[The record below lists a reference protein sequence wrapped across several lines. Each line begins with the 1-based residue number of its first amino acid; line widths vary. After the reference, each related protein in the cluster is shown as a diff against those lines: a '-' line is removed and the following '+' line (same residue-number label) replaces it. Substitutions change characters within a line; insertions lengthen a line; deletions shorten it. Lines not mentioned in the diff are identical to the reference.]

1 MTSGVSWNEPGL
13 NPEAQH
19 GAGDAARRAG
29 LSSGRSSSG
38 SISARLEELSQRIG
52 GQAGSNVAAAPI
64 TSSVR
69 GARLSDTVA
78 RLNARLA
85 QMTAGGGEPQGEG
98 VFDRAFDAARRNHA
112 PQGMPEPSDLGLE
125 QVIAEIAARQR
136 MLDEAPA
143 YAPTT
148 PAAQARYAEP
158 AAPDFSSLEQQL
170 HNITRQIE
178 TLRHPSGIEDA
189 LSALR
194 SDLAAI
200 GRAIDEAMPRR
211 ALEALQSEVHAL
223 ADRIGE
229 GYGRGGDPAVL
240 ETIERGLA
248 RVHGALNEMTPAEGL
263 AGFNARISELAD
275 KIDNVAAAGPDPETL
290 RYLQAAINELR
301 ELSAGVASAEG
312 VAAIAGDVQA
322 LGARIDHIAQTTG
335 TTGLDSLAMRVN
347 ELTQALDTRVTEI
360 GPLPSN
366 LESLVKTLSDKLDH
380 ADSGSRD
387 QVAFDQL
394 ERQIAGLAEKIDAA
408 DQRSGDLSAI
418 ERGIQQLTLQVRAAR
433 EDAATTAE
441 RVARTVAAD
450 LASTLPHASVDVSAL
465 KQDLET
471 LHANQSESEQRTH
484 ETLEAVHDTL
494 ERLVERLAMVETD
507 VRADE
512 RSIGVRTEERAA
524 PIAPFAA
531 MPTLIPEPAAA
542 MPATMPPGPRPAA
555 PMYAQRGE
563 RTPIAPDLP
572 ADTPLEPGSTGRG
585 RSAAERIAASEA
597 ALGPLKR
604 EGTEVAGKANF
615 IAAARRAAQAAANEG
630 GMTDGQR
637 TEEHKEDETPTSLI
651 GRFLAN
657 RRRAL
662 VLGVSALLVLYGAMQ
677 VISMMGGSGG
687 EASRPTSSQTQP
699 PQSTKLAA
707 SAVAPAPAVAAE
719 LAALPPAAPGT
730 QTSTEPLV
738 APTPSTSL
746 IAPMP
751 ATARA
756 LPTAQPAPAGETTGS
771 VKPPLDITAL
781 STPAAP
787 ATARAASLADK
798 LPASIGGPAL
808 RTAGA
813 AGNPAA
819 EYEIGVR
826 FAEGRGVP
834 ANMELAVQWLER
846 AANQGLA
853 PAQYRLGSLFEKGQG
868 VKKDLEKART
878 LYLAAA
884 DKGNAKAVHNLAV
897 LYAEG
902 IDGKP
907 DYRTAAQWFRK
918 AAERGV
924 ADSQYNLGIL
934 YARGIGVDQNLAESY
949 KWFSLAAAQG
959 DQDSAKKRDD
969 VSGRLDQQSLVA
981 ARLAV
986 QTWAAEPA
994 PDEAMTVKAPASGWD
1009 GAPAAAP
1016 VKPAA
1021 RRKPQSS

>member
-1 MTSGVSWNEPGL
+1 MTSGVSWNELGP
-13 NPEAQH
+13 NPEAQR
-19 GAGDAARRAG
+19 GAGDVARRAG
-29 LSSGRSSSG
+29 PSSSRSSSG

-52 GQAGSNVAAAPI
+52 GMGGDAAAPV

-69 GARLSDTVA
+69 GARLSETVA

-85 QMTAGGGEPQGEG
+85 QMSAGGAEPQGQRML
-98 VFDRAFDAARRNHA
+98 DHAFDAAPRDHA
-112 PQGMPEPSDLGLE
+112 PQGMPQPSDPGIDE
-125 QVIAEIAARQR
+125 VIAEIAARQR

-143 YAPTT
+143 NAP
-148 PAAQARYAEP
+148 AASVAQARYAEP
-158 AAPDFSSLEQQL
+158 PAFDFSSLEQQL

-178 TLRHPSGIEDA
+178 TLRHPCGIEDA
-189 LSALR
+189 LAGLR
-194 SDLAAI
+194 TDLAAI
-200 GRAIDEAMPRR
+200 GRAINEAMPRR

-248 RVHGALNEMTPAEGL
+248 RVHGALSEMTPAESL
-263 AGFNARISELAD
+263 AGFNTRISELAD
-275 KIDNVAAAGPDPETL
+275 KIDGVAAGGPDPETL
-290 RYLQAAINELR
+290 RYLEAAINELR

-322 LGARIDHIAQTTG
+322 LAERIDHIAQTTG
-335 TTGLDSLAMRVN
+335 TTGLDSLAQRVN
-347 ELTQALDTRVTEI
+347 QLTQALDTRVTEI
-360 GPLPSN
+360 GPLPNN
-366 LESLVKTLSDKLDH
+366 LESLVKTLTEKLDH

-408 DQRSGDLSAI
+408 DQRSGNLGAI

-433 EDAATTAE
+433 DDAATTAE

-494 ERLVERLAMVETD
+494 ERLVERLTMVETD

-512 RSIGVRTEERAA
+512 RPGSVRAEERPA
-524 PIAPFAA
+524 PAAPFAA
-531 MPTLIPEPAAA
+531 MPALVPEPAAA
-542 MPATMPPGPRPAA
+542 MPPMPRPA
-555 PMYAQRGE
+555 PPTHAQRGE

-630 GMTDGQR
+630 GMADGQR
-637 TEEHKEDETPTSLI
+637 TEEHKENETPTSLI

-677 VISMMGGSGG
+677 IVGMMGGAG
-687 EASRPTSSQTQP
+687 EAPRPTSSQAQP
-699 PQSTKLAA
+699 PQPTKLAA
-707 SAVAPAPAVAAE
+707 PAIAPAVPSAPAPAIAP
-719 LAALPPAAPGT
+719 PPAAPAA
-730 QTSTEPLV
+730 QTAAEALV
-738 APTPSTSL
+738 APTPTASL
-746 IAPMP
+746 IAPM
-751 ATARA
+751 AVTTRA
-756 LPTAQPAPAGETTGS
+756 LPATQPAPASEPTGS
-771 VKPPLDITAL
+771 VKPPLDIA
-781 STPAAP
+781 PVAAP
-787 ATARAASLADK
+787 AVTPAPPAMHTANLADK

-808 RTAGA
+808 LTAGA

-846 AANQGLA
+846 AAGQGLA
-853 PAQYRLGSLFEKGQG
+853 PAQYRLGSLYEKGQG

-994 PDEAMTVKAPASGWD
+994 PDEAMTVKAPANGWD
-1009 GAPAAAP
+1009 GAPAAAAP